1 MKETCIKGEESGG
14 DKVHAGGGIGVD
26 IYIYIYED
34 NLVQES
40 TDDLIED
47 NIDEGWEIK

>member
-1 MKETCIKGEESGG
+1 MLVEGS
-14 DKVHAGGGIGVD
+14 VL